1 MCNHTMWIDYTCV
14 FVCNLCV
21 CMFDPFITTKT
32 ILYLRK
38 RKFKWIRSDD
48 TSTRKRYI

>member
-1 MCNHTMWIDYTCV
+1 
-14 FVCNLCV
+14 
-21 CMFDPFITTKT
+21 MFDPFITTKT